1 MLEGRKLRG
10 DAVPLP
16 VQLTDIDV
24 FGGWRRGRGDC
35 VSVGIQR
42 GERNDLQQE
51 GDRDEQCLHKLHHR
65 LEIDFNPRERRK
77 SVEEKLRSYTDGA
90 SVLTTN
96 PSS

>member
-24 FGGWRRGRGDC
+24 FGGWRRGRDDC

-42 GERNDLQQE
+42 GERGDLQQE
-51 GDRDEQCLHKLHHR
+51 GNRDEQCLHKLHHR
-65 LEIDFNPRERRK
+65 LEIDFNP
-77 SVEEKLRSYTDGA
+77 
-90 SVLTTN
+90 
-96 PSS
+96 